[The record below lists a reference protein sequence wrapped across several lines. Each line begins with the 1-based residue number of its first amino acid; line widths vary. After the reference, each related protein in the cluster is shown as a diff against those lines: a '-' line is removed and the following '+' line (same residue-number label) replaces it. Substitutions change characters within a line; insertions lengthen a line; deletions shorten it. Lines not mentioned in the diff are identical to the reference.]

1 MRRAIAALGAAI
13 ALLVL
18 PGCWDR
24 HELNNLSIV
33 TGIGI
38 DKAESDAYR
47 VTVQI
52 VNPGQVSSK
61 EMAAGGNSPVLVY
74 DETGATIP
82 EAIGRMTMKE
92 PRQLLFSHVRVIVLG
107 EDIAREGIANP
118 LDYIARNSAL
128 RTDFFLEV
136 AHGTSAANILRT
148 YMMVDPIQANNLYTM
163 LETSDRL
170 WAATGKIRFDQLL
183 DDLNTEGKNATLTG
197 VSIIG
202 SDTSNI
208 DDTRNGQYI
217 KPPSMLKFSGMAVFK
232 HQRMIGWINEGE
244 TKALNYVQ
252 SSVNRSSAFLP
263 CPNGGNI
270 SLDVVD
276 ASSKIRARV
285 KEGKPSFDVYLRL
298 EVDVSGME
306 CDLDLSKSATLATIK
321 QMGDEKLH
329 DIVDG
334 AIKRLQREFGSD
346 IFGFG
351 SVLHRRYPDIWHK
364 IDDWDETFRT
374 VPITVH
380 ADNIIRRTGT
390 IVQRAANESMNT
402 AKGRKNAGS

>member
-1 MRRAIAALGAAI
+1 MRHAITALGAVI

-38 DKAESDAYR
+38 DKSDRGAYR

-52 VNPGQVSSK
+52 VNPSQAASK
-61 EMAAGGNSPVLVY
+61 EMPSGNNSPVLVY
-74 DETGATIP
+74 EESGATIP
-82 EAIGRMTMKE
+82 EALGRMTMKA
-92 PRQLLFSHVRVIVLG
+92 PRQLLYSHVRVIVLG
-107 EDIAREGIANP
+107 EDIAREGIGNP
-118 LDYIARNSAL
+118 LDFIARNSAL

-136 AHGTSAANILRT
+136 AHGTSAAKILQT

-183 DDLNTEGKNATLTG
+183 DDLNTEGKNAALTG

-202 SDTSNI
+202 KDAEI
-208 DDTRNGQYI
+208 DNVQNGQHI
-217 KPPSMLKFSGMAVFK
+217 KPRTALKFSGMAVFK
-232 HQRMIGWINEGE
+232 HQHMVGWISEGE

-252 SSVNRSSAFLP
+252 GSVSRSSAFLP
-263 CPNGGNI
+263 CPNGGNV
-270 SLDVVD
+270 SLEVVN
-276 ASSKIRARV
+276 ATSKIQAHVRD
-285 KEGKPSFDVYLRL
+285 GKPTFDVYLRL
-298 EVDVSGME
+298 EVDVAGME
-306 CDLDLSKSATLATIK
+306 CDLDLSKTATLATIK

-329 DIVDG
+329 DIVDS
-334 AIKRLQREFGSD
+334 AIKRLQREFGTD

-351 SVLHRRYPDIWHK
+351 SVFHRRYPGLWRQ

-380 ADNIIRRTGT
+380 ANNIIRRTGT
-390 IVQRAANESMNT
+390 IVQRAANESMNKPNNPT
-402 AKGRKNAGS
+402 K